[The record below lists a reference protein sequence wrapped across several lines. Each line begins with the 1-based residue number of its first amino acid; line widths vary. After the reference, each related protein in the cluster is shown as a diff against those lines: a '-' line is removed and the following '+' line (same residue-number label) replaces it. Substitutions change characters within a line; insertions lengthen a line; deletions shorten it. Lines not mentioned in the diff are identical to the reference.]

1 LIKKLKN
8 LRNTDKVVKIDHANP
23 RPDLISE
30 AALIIKNGGV
40 ISFPTRYLYGLGADA
55 FNADAVDRI
64 FKIKQRPYNKPLLVL
79 VDKQKDLT
87 RLVRNVPSV
96 ATHIMER
103 FWPGEVTIVFEAK
116 DSLPENLTG
125 GTDRIGVRMP
135 EHPVALALTNSVK
148 GPITATSANITGQ
161 DGCSRIQDLEPLIA
175 DKLDL
180 ILDAGPLKGGIG
192 STVIDVTVDPPKI
205 LREGA
210 VSAKV
215 ILAALDR
222 S

>member
-135 EHPVALALTNSVK
+135 EHPVALALTKSVK

-210 VSAKV
+210 ISAKV

>member
-1 LIKKLKN
+1 MIKKLKN
-8 LRNTDKVVKIDHANP
+8 LRNTDKVVKINHANP
-23 RPDLISE
+23 QPDLISE

-79 VDKQKDLT
+79 VDKQKNLT
-87 RLVRNVPSV
+87 RLVRNVPSA

-103 FWPGEVTIVFEAK
+103 FWPGEVSIVFEAK

-161 DGCSRIQDLEPLIA
+161 GGCSRVQDLDPLIA

-210 VSAKV
+210 VSSKV

-222 S
+222 L

>member
-8 LRNTDKVVKIDHANP
+8 LRNTDKVIKIDHANP

-40 ISFPTRYLYGLGADA
+40 ISFPTQYLYGLGADA

-79 VDKQKDLT
+79 VDKQKDLP
-87 RLVRNVPSV
+87 RLVRNVPPV

-161 DGCSRIQDLEPLIA
+161 DGCSRVKDLDPLIA

-210 VSAKV
+210 VSSKV

-222 S
+222 L

>member
-1 LIKKLKN
+1 MNKKLKN
-8 LRNTDKVVKIDHANP
+8 LRTTDKIIKIDHANP
-23 RPDLISE
+23 QPDLISE
-30 AALIIKNGGV
+30 AALIIKSGGV

-55 FNADAVDRI
+55 FNADAVGRI

-96 ATHIMER
+96 ATYIMES

-161 DGCSRIQDLEPLIA
+161 DGCSRVQDLDPLIA

-210 VSAKV
+210 VSSKV

-222 S
+222 P

>member
-1 LIKKLKN
+1 LNKKLKN
-8 LRNTDKVVKIDHANP
+8 LRTTDKIIKIDHANP
-23 RPDLISE
+23 QPDLISE
-30 AALIIKNGGV
+30 AALIIKSGGV

-79 VDKQKDLT
+79 VDKQKDLP

-161 DGCSRIQDLEPLIA
+161 DGCSRVQDLDPLIA

-192 STVIDVTVDPPKI
+192 STVIDVTVYPPKI

-210 VSAKV
+210 VSSKV
-215 ILAALDR
+215 IFAALDR
-222 S
+222 P

>member
-1 LIKKLKN
+1 MNKKLKN
-8 LRNTDKVVKIDHANP
+8 LRTTDKIIKIDHANP

-30 AALIIKNGGV
+30 AALIIKSGGV

-87 RLVRNVPSV
+87 RLVRNVPSA

-125 GTDRIGVRMP
+125 GSGRIGVRMP

-161 DGCSRIQDLEPLIA
+161 DGCSRVQDLDPLIA

-180 ILDAGPLKGGIG
+180 IIDAGPLKGGIG

-210 VSAKV
+210 VSSKV
-215 ILAALDR
+215 ILAALD
-222 S
+222 SP

>member
-1 LIKKLKN
+1 MIKKLKN
-8 LRNTDKVVKIDHANP
+8 LKSTDKVVKIDHANP

-79 VDKQKDLT
+79 VDKSKDLT

-116 DSLPENLTG
+116 DSLPENLIA

-161 DGCSRIQDLEPLIA
+161 DGCSRVQDLDPLIA

-210 VSAKV
+210 VSSTV

-222 S
+222 P

>member
-1 LIKKLKN
+1 MIKKLKN

-30 AALIIKNGGV
+30 AALIIKSGGV

-148 GPITATSANITGQ
+148 GPITATSANITGRG
-161 DGCSRIQDLEPLIA
+161 GCSRVQDLDPLIA

-210 VSAKV
+210 VSSKV

-222 S
+222 P

>member
-1 LIKKLKN
+1 MNKKLKN
-8 LRNTDKVVKIDHANP
+8 LRTTDKIIKIDHANP
-23 RPDLISE
+23 QPDLISE
-30 AALIIKNGGV
+30 AALIIKSGGV

-79 VDKQKDLT
+79 VDKLKDLT
-87 RLVRNVPSV
+87 RLARNVPSA

-125 GTDRIGVRMP
+125 GSGRIGVRMP
-135 EHPVALALTNSVK
+135 EHPVALALTNSVQ

-161 DGCSRIQDLEPLIA
+161 DGCSRVQDLDPLIA

-192 STVIDVTVDPPKI
+192 STVIDVTVYPPKI

-210 VSAKV
+210 VSSKV

-222 S
+222 P

>member
-1 LIKKLKN
+1 MIKKLKN

-30 AALIIKNGGV
+30 AALIIKSGGV

-55 FNADAVDRI
+55 FNADAVDRV

-79 VDKQKDLT
+79 VDKQKHLT

-148 GPITATSANITGQ
+148 GPITATSANITGRG
-161 DGCSRIQDLEPLIA
+161 GCSRVQDLDPLIA

-210 VSAKV
+210 VSSKV

-222 S
+222 P

>member
-1 LIKKLKN
+1 MIKKLKN

-30 AALIIKNGGV
+30 AALIIKSGGV

-55 FNADAVDRI
+55 FNADAVDRV

-79 VDKQKDLT
+79 VDKLKDLT

-116 DSLPENLTG
+116 DSLPENLTA

-148 GPITATSANITGQ
+148 GPITATSANITGHG
-161 DGCSRIQDLEPLIA
+161 GCSRVKDLDPLIA

-210 VSAKV
+210 VSSKV

-222 S
+222 P